1 MLICAIN
8 RTINGFKIK
17 MKIII
22 KQQASAYLKKKIM
35 EFGALLSIY
44 VHVEY
49 NTLRFDEGISI
60 NQGDRA
66 FYVKSHFRKCIFRCW
81 YFQKPSLRDQGIV
94 LPFVPIKGIIILSL
108 KIFNEDNPFS
118 LASWVFISQKHNI
131 LSTNSSR

>member
-22 KQQASAYLKKKIM
+22 KQQASAYLKKNYGIWC
-35 EFGALLSIY
+35 FAQHLRSCL
-44 VHVEY
+44 Y